1 MKERTPRK
9 EVVPIATKKKYKKL
23 NNKEKQLNKEFREEM
38 RERGILPPI
47 KPKLNRKK
55 FAQEV
60 REEWEKEGSL
70 YYLPRALG
78 CMIPSGEFE
87 TKITPEQIGVLK
99 VMKLAIEIKR
109 FEEQNKAEGKS
120 DYTIGELYEKAIAPI
135 LNL

>member
-1 MKERTPRK
+1 MKEKTPRK
-9 EVVPIATKKKYKKL
+9 KVVQIATKKKYKKL
-23 NNKEKQLNKEFREEM
+23 TNKEKQLRKEVKEELREQ
-38 RERGILPPI
+38 GFLPPV

-55 FAQEV
+55 FAKEV

-87 TKITPEQIGVLK
+87 TKITPEQIGALK

-109 FEEQNKAEGKS
+109 FEEQNRAEGKN
-120 DYTIGELYEKAIAPI
+120 DYTIGELYEKAVAPI
-135 LNL
+135 LKL